1 MYFYFIFLLF
11 NSCNYYYNH
20 NILNIYNNNIYIYI
34 YLISSLYSK
43 NMIIGKKYEILN
55 KIGNGAFGSIYKGK
69 NIRTNE
75 IVAIKV
81 EPIKSNTK
89 LLKNETK
96 IYQYLSGFNY
106 TGIPQIKWF
115 GVDETNYYM
124 VISLLGPSLLQLKQ
138 KKNTFSL
145 NIIISMTI
153 QILERLQFIHEKGL
167 IHRDIKPDNFLIGE
181 GNNKNKIYLIDFG
194 FCKKYVKE
202 DGTHVNIKKI
212 SKIIGTPIYVSV
224 NVHDLIEPSR
234 RDDIESLVYIM
245 MYFYYGELEWSEIT
259 IYSNDVLERI
269 KLLKL
274 NIINKKET
282 HEMFIKMLLYVRKL
296 NFEETP
302 DYNYLKNTCLE
313 YKNNK

>member
-1 MYFYFIFLLF
+1 
-11 NSCNYYYNH
+11 
-20 NILNIYNNNIYIYI
+20 
-34 YLISSLYSK
+34 
-43 NMIIGKKYEILN
+43 MIIGKKYEILN

-69 NIRTNE
+69 NIRTDE

-145 NIIISMTI
+145 NIIISITI

-282 HEMFIKMLLYVRKL
+282 HEMFIKLLLYVRKL